1 MNIKQALKR
10 KNKLIQLIGEEL
22 NKFKQYNSINDGPG
36 TYDAN
41 EAFNNYQKYS
51 DELIDLKCKIH
62 LANAPMYNKIF
73 RLSELKSRISSLKTF
88 HINEGKYNSYD
99 SVTENTIQKPCINSI
114 GVIERD
120 GIIKDYETEIEQIQD
135 ELDEFNVKTVI

>member
-10 KNKLIQLIGEEL
+10 KNKLVQLIGEEL
-22 NKFKQYNSINDGPG
+22 NKVRSYNSISDGPG
-36 TYDAN
+36 AYDAG
-41 EAFNNYQKYS
+41 EALDNYTKYS

-73 RLSELKSRISSLKTF
+73 RLSELKSRISSLRTF
-88 HINEGKYNSYD
+88 HINEGKYNIFCKYF
-99 SVTENTIQKPCINSI
+99 NTIQKSHINTI
-114 GVIERD
+114 GICERD
-120 GIIKDYETEIEQIQD
+120 SIIKDYEAEIEQIQD